1 MGSNPVGRTSL
12 CTTGFVLSK
21 ACAGPDIPEMRAQ
34 AFHAQVGQIKP
45 QTGSILGVATPKQQA
60 FRLKHV
66 DPARGFAGRH
76 AGGKA
81 G

>member
-1 MGSNPVGRTSL
+1 
-12 CTTGFVLSK
+12 
-21 ACAGPDIPEMRAQ
+21 MRAQ